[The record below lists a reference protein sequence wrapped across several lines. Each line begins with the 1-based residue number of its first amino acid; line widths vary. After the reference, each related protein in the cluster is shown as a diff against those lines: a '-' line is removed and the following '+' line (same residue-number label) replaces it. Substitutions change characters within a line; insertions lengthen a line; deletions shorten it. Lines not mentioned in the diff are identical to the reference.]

1 MPIVNF
7 YVVIAMQGRSDIF
20 HNQKIKSLFSLII
33 TIIVIYFIDQTLIT
47 LTILLPFW
55 FFIFRLWSKAEIIIF
70 IIASVF
76 FLAQN
81 YAVLKTGGFSF
92 KHKDILLMP
101 FYEPFLWGFYY
112 INIKRFISEGAEAV
126 AFDKKSIFG
135 LLLTALAFS
144 IFSKDSNTL
153 FMATLLST
161 GVLFIMFH
169 ERFDFYYAAYAL
181 GLGFVIE
188 LFGVSS
194 KFWAYPEPDFL
205 GIPYWFATMWIS
217 VGVLGRRFLI
227 PLAEWIAIKF
237 PARTVPPLH

>member
-1 MPIVNF
+1 MP
-7 YVVIAMQGRSDIF
+7 
-20 HNQKIKSLFSLII
+20 HNQRIKSVISIVVTIGLIY
-33 TIIVIYFIDQTLIT
+33 YFDDTLIT
-47 LTILLPFW
+47 LLILLPFW
-55 FFIFRLWSKAEIIIF
+55 YFIFRPWNQVETTIF
-70 IIASVF
+70 VVASIF
-76 FLAQN
+76 FFGQN

-92 KHKDILLMP
+92 KQKDILLMP
-101 FYEPFLWGFYY
+101 CYEPFLWGFYY

-126 AFDKKSIFG
+126 TFDKKSVFG
-135 LLLTALAFS
+135 FLLTALVFS

-169 ERFDFYYAAYAL
+169 ERFDFYYGAYAL
-181 GLGFVIE
+181 VLGFVIE

-194 KFWAYPEPDFL
+194 GLWAYPEPDFL

-227 PLAEWIAIKF
+227 PLAELISKKLAKETH
-237 PARTVPPLH
+237 RCSK

>member
-1 MPIVNF
+1 MP
-7 YVVIAMQGRSDIF
+7 
-20 HNQKIKSLFSLII
+20 HNQRIKAVIS
-33 TIIVIYFIDQTLIT
+33 IIVTIGLIYYFDDTLIT
-47 LTILLPFW
+47 LLILLPFW
-55 FFIFRLWSKAEIIIF
+55 YFIFRPWNQVEIIIF
-70 IIASVF
+70 FIASIF
-76 FLAQN
+76 FFVQN

-112 INIKRFISEGAEAV
+112 INIKRFISEGVEAV
-126 AFDKKSIFG
+126 TFDKKSVFG

-144 IFSKDSNTL
+144 IFSKNSNTL

-161 GVLFIMFH
+161 GMLFIMFH

-194 KFWAYPEPDFL
+194 GLWAYPEPDFL

-217 VGVLGRRFLI
+217 VGLLGRRFLI
-227 PLAEWIAIKF
+227 PLAEWITIKF
-237 PARTVPPLH
+237 PARTLPPSH

>member
-1 MPIVNF
+1 
-7 YVVIAMQGRSDIF
+7 MQSRLDIF

-33 TIIVIYFIDQTLIT
+33 TITVIYFNDQTLIT

-55 FFIFRLWSKAEIIIF
+55 FFIFRPWNKAEIIIF
-70 IIASVF
+70 IVASVF

-92 KHKDILLMP
+92 KQKDILLMP
-101 FYEPFLWGFYY
+101 YYEPFLWGFYY
-112 INIKRFISEGAEAV
+112 LNIKRFISERAEAV
-126 AFDKKSIFG
+126 IFDKKSIFG

-153 FMATLLST
+153 FMATLLSI

-169 ERFDFYYAAYAL
+169 ERFDFYYGAYAL
-181 GLGFVIE
+181 ALGFVIE
-188 LFGVSS
+188 LFGISTGL
-194 KFWAYPEPDFL
+194 WAYPEPDFL

-227 PLAEWIAIKF
+227 PLAEWITIKF
-237 PARTVPPLH
+237 SVRTLPSSH

>member
-1 MPIVNF
+1 
-7 YVVIAMQGRSDIF
+7 MQNHPDIF

-33 TIIVIYFIDQTLIT
+33 TITVIHFIDQTFIT
-47 LTILLPFW
+47 LIILLPLW
-55 FFIFRLWSKAEIIIF
+55 FLIFRPWNKIEFMIF

-76 FLAQN
+76 LLAQN

-92 KHKDILLMP
+92 KQKDILLMP
-101 FYEPFLWGFYY
+101 YYEPFLWGFYY
-112 INIKRFISEGAEAV
+112 LNIKRFISEGAEAV
-126 AFDKKSIFG
+126 TFDKKSVFG

-144 IFSKDSNTL
+144 IFSKNSNTL
-153 FMATLLST
+153 FLATLLST

-181 GLGFVIE
+181 GLGFVME

-194 KFWAYPEPDFL
+194 GLWAYPEPDFL

-217 VGVLGRRFLI
+217 VGLLGRRFLI
-227 PLAEWIAIKF
+227 PLAEWITIKF
-237 PARTVPPLH
+237 PAKTLPPSH